1 MEEKEYKKDILDNTI
16 LKVNEVLEKNKHKN
30 GIEDIYLDIQKLMQ
44 KIKLK
49 K

>member
-30 GIEDIYLDIQKLMQ
+30 GANWCYDLLFQK
-44 KIKLK
+44 
-49 K
+49 